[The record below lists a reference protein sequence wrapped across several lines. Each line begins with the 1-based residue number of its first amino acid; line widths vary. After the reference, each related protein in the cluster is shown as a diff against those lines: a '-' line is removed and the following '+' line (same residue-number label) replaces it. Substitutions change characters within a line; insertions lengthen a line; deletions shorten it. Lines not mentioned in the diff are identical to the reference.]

1 MKINETVQDVQL
13 KQHTQKK
20 RSVLKI
26 KYSNDRKV
34 RQENAKKM
42 LKEIRYIVFYD
53 MQFFSFMYF
62 MIIEINVSI
71 LCIL

>member
-1 MKINETVQDVQL
+1 
-13 KQHTQKK
+13 
-20 RSVLKI
+20 VLKI
-26 KYSNDRKV
+26 KYSNARKV

-42 LKEIRYIVFYD
+42 LKEIRYIVIYD